1 MEVKLVL
8 NGGIK
13 SCCSVTSTEVVE
25 KAVRE
30 WLPTSDTLVVIDK
43 TKQPWKSEGL
53 AAFAEQYFNDEVYP
67 LVFLGGTLAMIGGL
81 PSRKNLLAMTSG
93 QMPFGLTEDDIKTAA
108 KSLGYV
114 AEDEAAVHS

>member
-13 SCCSVTSTEVVE
+13 SCCSVTSTEVVQ

-30 WLPTSDTLVVIDK
+30 WLPASDALVVVDK
-43 TKQPWKSEGL
+43 TKQPWTSEGL
-53 AAFAEQYFNDEVYP
+53 AAFAEQYFHDEVYP
-67 LVFLGGTLAMIGGL
+67 LVFLDDKLAMIGGL

-93 QMPFGLTEDDIKTAA
+93 EMPYGLTEEDITTAA

-114 AEDEAAVHS
+114 AEDGAAVHS